1 MWLES
6 LSIPT
11 TLYHRTTVL
20 LHWFTLGG
28 HDDLLLGRCLAA
40 SAMKPGLERF

>member
-20 LHWFTLGG
+20 LHYFTLGG
-28 HDDLLLGRCLAA
+28 HDALLLGRSLAA
-40 SAMKPGLERF
+40 SAMKPGLDRF